1 MVITSRGKR
10 IELIRTVL
18 HMKQS
23 IFAKK
28 IGVSIRALQYRESDK
43 SEVLLNEL
51 EKMVEMG
58 ANPEFLLTGKGSIL
72 REGFQR
78 GSS

>member
-1 MVITSRGKR
+1 MSVTAKGNR
-10 IELIRTVL
+10 IVL
-18 HMKQS
+18 LRVAIGMKQTP
-23 IFAKK
+23 FAKK
-28 IGVSIRALQYRESDK
+28 IGRSERTIGSWEKEK
-43 SEVLLNEL
+43 SEPSLNDL